1 MFFKKKKKNI
11 SKNPFYNS
19 KENLV
24 IYFRCD
30 KCNET
35 FRSHLR
41 KYYDIAVDYAKGGS
55 MYSLQKEY
63 IGSKCQNRIQISA
76 VFNRAFRP
84 QTYEITGG
92 SFITEEKF
100 EKQS

>member
-1 MFFKKKKKNI
+1 VFFKKRKRNI
-11 SKNPFYNS
+11 SKNPFYNRG
-19 KENLV
+19 EHLV
-24 IYFRCD
+24 IYFKCE

-41 KYYDIAVDYAKGGS
+41 KYYDIAVDYGKGGS

-63 IGSKCQNRIQISA
+63 IGSECHNRIQITA

-84 QTYEITGG
+84 LTYEITGG
-92 SFITEEKF
+92 SFIAEEDF
-100 EKQS
+100 EQKS